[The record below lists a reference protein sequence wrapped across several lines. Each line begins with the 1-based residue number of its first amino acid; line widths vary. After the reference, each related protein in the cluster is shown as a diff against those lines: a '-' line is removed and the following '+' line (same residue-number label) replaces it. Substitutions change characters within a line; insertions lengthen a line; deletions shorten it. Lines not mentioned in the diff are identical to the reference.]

1 MKYRIYF
8 LAMVLVVASV
18 SLALS
23 QEDIKSIKSDGL
35 PTHQRP
41 AARFLHEKHAKDSKI
56 DCNRCHHDFDEY
68 GNNKIKDEGDVSGQT
83 CAECH
88 GKVTTAKNP
97 TPILDAYHLRCKGC
111 HEDLAAQNR
120 KSGPVMCGSCHS
132 KS

>member
-8 LAMVLVVASV
+8 LAMALVVVSV

-23 QEDIKSIKSDGL
+23 QEDIKSLKSDGL

-41 AARFLHEKHAKDSKI
+41 AARFPHDKHAKI
-56 DCNRCHHDFDEY
+56 IFCNQCHHDFDEY
-68 GNNKIKDEGDVSGQT
+68 NNNKIKDEGDVSGQT

-97 TPILDAYHLRCKGC
+97 TPILDAYHMRCKGC
-111 HEDLAAQNR
+111 HEDMAARNK

>member
-8 LAMVLVVASV
+8 LAMVLVVVSV

-23 QEDIKSIKSDGL
+23 QEDIMSIKSDAL

-41 AARFLHEKHAKDSKI
+41 EARFPHEKHAKI
-56 DCNRCHHDFDEY
+56 IFCNQCHHDFDEY
-68 GNNKIKDEGDVSGQT
+68 SNNKIKDEGDVSGQT

-88 GKVTTAKNP
+88 AKVTTAKNP

-111 HEDLAAQNR
+111 HEDLAARNK